1 MPYERLTGRKPL
13 SAINLARPSHVLYIA
28 SIVMQKK
35 IRWGV
40 LSTANIGRTKV
51 IPAIQTSRYG
61 EVVAIC
67 SRVPGSARPV
77 ADELGIAH
85 AYDSY
90 EELLADP
97 TIDAIYNPLPNHL
110 HVPWSV
116 KALEAGKHVLC
127 EKPLG
132 MDAADLNPLF
142 NAAEQFP
149 HLKVMEAF
157 MYRFHPQWQKARELI
172 SNGSIGKLRS
182 LHAHFSY
189 NNRDNQN
196 IRNNLAMGGGAL
208 LDIGCYGISVARF
221 LFQAEPIRVI
231 GHITPYPGHEVD
243 CFVSAILE
251 FAEGSATFTAST
263 KIEPQQHVE
272 ASGEAGS
279 LLIPLPFSPI
289 ADTPT
294 KIMLKRE
301 QVYQDIPLPESDQ
314 YREMAD
320 AFALSVLEDTPVPTP
335 LGDALAN
342 MKVIDAIFASAQ
354 SRQWIEIN

>member
-1 MPYERLTGRKPL
+1 MP
-13 SAINLARPSHVLYIA
+13 
-28 SIVMQKK
+28 KK

-67 SRVPGSARPV
+67 SRAPGSARLV
-77 ADELGIAH
+77 ADELGIAR

-90 EELLADP
+90 DELLADP
-97 TIDAIYNPLPNHL
+97 EIDAIYNPLPNHL

-132 MDAADLNPLF
+132 MDAADLTPLLH
-142 NAAEQFP
+142 AAQQFP
-149 HLKVMEAF
+149 QLKIMEAF
-157 MYRFHPQWQKARELI
+157 MYRFHPQWQKARELVN
-172 SNGSIGKLRS
+172 SGNIGKLRA

-189 NNRDNQN
+189 NNRDEQN
-196 IRNNLAMGGGAL
+196 IRNTLAMGGGAL
-208 LDIGCYGISVARF
+208 LDIGCYGISAARF
-221 LFQAEPIRVI
+221 LFNAEPIHVL

-251 FAEGSATFTAST
+251 FAEGSATFTVST

-301 QVYQDIPLPESDQ
+301 QVYQDIALPESDQ
-314 YREMAD
+314 YRDMAD
-320 AFALSVLEDTPVPTP
+320 AFALSILENQPVPTP
-335 LGDALAN
+335 LSDAVAN
-342 MKVIDAIFASAQ
+342 MKVIDALFASAK